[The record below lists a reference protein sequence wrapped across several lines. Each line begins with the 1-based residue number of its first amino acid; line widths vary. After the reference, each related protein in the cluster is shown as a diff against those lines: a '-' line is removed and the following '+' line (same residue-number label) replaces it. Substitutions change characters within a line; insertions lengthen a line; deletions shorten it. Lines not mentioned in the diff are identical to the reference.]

1 MFMKGAKMD
10 YRFRV
15 KREINLFYESIQLM
29 YMAAKYEGNFDAGE
43 FHLVKNVDRFTK
55 SPEEIDEE
63 FADVREYL
71 ARVFEEAVPLMGD
84 HFWKKLAEP
93 LGSSVFDHSFLSAYA
108 LSSPNTTTA
117 DLSYE
122 EFMRMQLSALG
133 TVAEG
138 LEMGSFDS
146 GTYGNSSWKDVIDIH
161 WEDIFQLLSLM
172 QISDEVKLTYLSI
185 FADSQGTYERFLD
198 KMTACEK
205 IIRKHLPLVKDRLE
219 TSWADFEE
227 GTYDD
232 RMADLFSLDEFLE
245 ASPSFIQDRIKDGRI
260 PIDVWIGPCSYAT
273 GSLGAYSQKGA
284 NLSVFFG
291 LLFFALDD
299 YSTNRKA
306 LNKER
311 FVEKTKAL
319 GDSLRFDILQILQER
334 PHYVKELAERLNISS
349 PSLSHHL
356 RILFNAGFIHV
367 MVDEQRAY
375 YKINYE
381 TFDELA
387 HYFQSIERKPNGK
400 E

>member
-1 MFMKGAKMD
+1 MD
-10 YRFRV
+10 YCFQV

-29 YMAAKYEGNFDAGE
+29 YMAAEYEGNFDAGE

-84 HFWKKLAEP
+84 RFWTKLAEP

-185 FADSQGTYERFLD
+185 FADSQGAYERFLD

-205 IIRKHLPLVKDRLE
+205 IIRKHLPLVTDRLE
-219 TSWADFEE
+219 KSWADFEE

-245 ASPSFIQDRIKDGRI
+245 ASPSFIQDRIKDGMV

-291 LLFFALDD
+291 LLFFALED

-306 LNKER
+306 FNKER

-356 RILFNAGFIHV
+356 RILLKAGFIHV